1 MTQLTLAPLSP
12 AVAPALILLGRD
24 DAGKA
29 HASWFDGEDAAP
41 AKDAARLMGM
51 AALSVEGDELR
62 DLAIR
67 LPKGKLFT
75 SGRAFVPFVKGEI
88 FERLL
93 NHLPEPLKVRPMMI
107 PRPAKASEKETDGG
121 VSSDS
126 AKPMPERPA
135 ASRPED
141 WSKIVVGS
149 LVLAREGRDDGFF
162 EARVVE
168 VISEGVFRLSWRDWL
183 DYPPFTRKAE
193 QIALLHPKASA

>member
-41 AKDAARLMGM
+41 AKNAAKLMGM
-51 AALSVEGDELR
+51 AALAVEGDELR

-75 SGRAFVPFVKGEI
+75 SGRAFVPFVKGET

-93 NHLPEPLKVRPMMI
+93 NHLPEPLKARPVMI
-107 PRPAKASEKETDGG
+107 PQPTRASGQETSANAPADPT
-121 VSSDS
+121 
-126 AKPMPERPA
+126 KPVPERPA

-141 WSKIVVGS
+141 WSKIAVGS

-168 VISEGVFRLSWRDWL
+168 VISEGVYRLSWRDWL

-193 QIALLHPKASA
+193 QIALLHPKAPA

>member
-51 AALSVEGDELR
+51 AALPVEDDELR
-62 DLAIR
+62 DLAVR

-75 SGRAFVPFVKGEI
+75 SGRAFVPFVKGET

-93 NHLPEPLKVRPMMI
+93 NHLPEPLKARPVMI
-107 PRPAKASEKETDGG
+107 PRPAKATEKGTGDNA
-121 VSSDS
+121 SSDA
-126 AKPMPERPA
+126 AKPMPERPTA
-135 ASRPED
+135 TRPED
-141 WSKIVVGS
+141 WSKIAVGS
-149 LVLAREGRDDGFF
+149 LVLAREGKDDGFF

-168 VISEGVFRLSWRDWL
+168 VIGEGVYRLSWRDWL

>member
-12 AVAPALILLGRD
+12 AVLPALILLGRD

-41 AKDAARLMGM
+41 AKDAAKLMGM
-51 AALSVEGDELR
+51 AALPVEGDELR

-75 SGRAFVPFVKGEI
+75 SGRAFVPFVKGET

-93 NHLPEPLKVRPMMI
+93 NHLPEPLKVRPVMI
-107 PRPAKASEKETDGG
+107 SRPAKANGKEKGANA
-121 VSSDS
+121 S
-126 AKPMPERPA
+126 ADPAEPGPEKPA
-135 ASRPED
+135 AHRPED

-149 LVLAREGRDDGFF
+149 LVLAREGKDDGYF

-168 VISEGVFRLSWRDWL
+168 VIGEGVFRLSWRDWL

>member
-12 AVAPALILLGRD
+12 AVFPALILLGRD

-41 AKDAARLMGM
+41 AKDAAKLMGM
-51 AALSVEGDELR
+51 AALPVEGDELR
-62 DLAIR
+62 DLAIC

-75 SGRAFVPFVKGEI
+75 SGRAFVPFVKGET

-93 NHLPEPLKVRPMMI
+93 NHLPEPLKVRPVMI
-107 PRPAKASEKETDGG
+107 SRPAKASGKEKGANAPADP
-121 VSSDS
+121 
-126 AKPMPERPA
+126 AKPVPEKPA
-135 ASRPED
+135 AHRPED

-149 LVLAREGRDDGFF
+149 LVLAREGKDDGFF

-168 VISEGVFRLSWRDWL
+168 VMGEGVFRLSWRDWL
-183 DYPPFTRKAE
+183 EYPPFTRKAE

>member
-51 AALSVEGDELR
+51 AALPVEGDELR

-75 SGRAFVPFVKGEI
+75 SGRAFVPFVKGET

-93 NHLPEPLKVRPMMI
+93 NHLPEPLKARPVMI
-107 PRPAKASEKETDGG
+107 SRPAKASEKGTG
-121 VSSDS
+121 DS
-126 AKPMPERPA
+126 APSDAEKSMPERPA
-135 ASRPED
+135 ATRPED
-141 WSKIVVGS
+141 WSKIAVGS
-149 LVLAREGRDDGFF
+149 MVLAREGKDDGYF

-168 VISEGVFRLSWRDWL
+168 VIGEGVFRLSWRDWL

>member
-12 AVAPALILLGRD
+12 AVSPALILLGRD

-41 AKDAARLMGM
+41 AKGAAKLMGM
-51 AALSVEGDELR
+51 AALPVEGDELR

-75 SGRAFVPFVKGEI
+75 SGRAFVPFVKGET

-93 NHLPEPLKVRPMMI
+93 NHLPEPLKVRPVMI
-107 PRPAKASEKETDGG
+107 SRPAKTSGKEKAANASTDP
-121 VSSDS
+121 
-126 AKPMPERPA
+126 AKPMPEKPA
-135 ASRPED
+135 AHRPED

-149 LVLAREGRDDGFF
+149 LVLAREGKDDGYF

-168 VISEGVFRLSWRDWL
+168 VMGEGVFRLSWRDWL